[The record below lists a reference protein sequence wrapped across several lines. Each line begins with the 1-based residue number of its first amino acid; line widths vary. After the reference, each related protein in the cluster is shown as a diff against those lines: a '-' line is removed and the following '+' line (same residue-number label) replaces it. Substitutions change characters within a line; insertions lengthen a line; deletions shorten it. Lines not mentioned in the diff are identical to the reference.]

1 MGQRSKASN
10 KRFDV
15 LVVGDINP
23 DIIVIAEDPVP
34 VFGQAEKYVDAVR
47 LVIGGSSAI
56 FACGASRLGLRTAI
70 VGVVGDDVF
79 GHYMLG
85 ALQDHGVDVS
95 ACIVKKDVA
104 TGVGVIL
111 SGPKDRAILTAKGT
125 IGAVSVS
132 HVPDSLLRDSGHL
145 HLGSYYLLE
154 SAQPQLPA
162 LFRKAVGAGLTT
174 SFDCNWDPLEL
185 WDDRI
190 DALLQQTDV
199 FFPNAAE
206 AQRLTGEA
214 DPLEAARQLLRRGGS
229 GPRGVDGGSI
239 TVALKQ
245 GAAGA
250 LGLSRHEALHVAAMD
265 VSPVDT
271 TGAGDSFDAG
281 FLFGWLQGSTLSRCL
296 EIASICGSQSTL
308 GRGGTE
314 FQLTVDQLLA
324 IPAPL
329 VSSL

>member
-1 MGQRSKASN
+1 M
-10 KRFDV
+10 
-15 LVVGDINP
+15 
-23 DIIVIAEDPVP
+23 
-34 VFGQAEKYVDAVR
+34 
-47 LVIGGSSAI
+47 
-56 FACGASRLGLRTAI
+56 
-70 VGVVGDDVF
+70 
-79 GHYMLG
+79 
-85 ALQDHGVDVS
+85 
-95 ACIVKKDVA
+95 
-104 TGVGVIL
+104 
-111 SGPKDRAILTAKGT
+111 
-125 IGAVSVS
+125 
-132 HVPDSLLRDSGHL
+132 
-145 HLGSYYLLE
+145 
-154 SAQPQLPA
+154 
-162 LFRKAVGAGLTT
+162 
-174 SFDCNWDPLEL
+174 
-185 WDDRI
+185 
-190 DALLQQTDV
+190 
-199 FFPNAAE
+199 
-206 AQRLTGEA
+206 
-214 DPLEAARQLLRRGGS
+214 
-229 GPRGVDGGSI
+229 